1 MQYLNIQ
8 ALEFRAKDK
17 HRSKT
22 SNENKEIHAKNRN
35 ETKRAEKLITETLN
49 YDFFSNYSLLFLC

>member
-49 YDFFSNYSLLFLC
+49 YDFFRTILFCFYF